1 MKNIYF
7 YGSKVPLSRNSEADV
22 DFDMPVRDTH
32 VEGRVSAKS
41 DGVLMVSIPFEEGWS
56 AYLDGKQVPLLRGDY
71 GFAALDM
78 PAGEHTVYFKYHAP
92 GLTAGLYIS
101 ALCIIV
107 FLILLAFRLIH
118 ESKKNV

>member
-1 MKNIYF
+1 MASLPWIC
-7 YGSKVPLSRNSEADV
+7 
-22 DFDMPVRDTH
+22 
-32 VEGRVSAKS
+32 
-41 DGVLMVSIPFEEGWS
+41 
-56 AYLDGKQVPLLRGDY
+56 LLVN
-71 GFAALDM
+71 M
-78 PAGEHTVYFKYHAP
+78 YFKYHAP